1 MGCGSG
7 EVLPERRRLGTTSIL
22 YLKVSKLITKNPF
35 YDISLSDF
43 ENFINSLNDKAI
55 EENNYNK
62 EKIIDEIITKYLE
75 NEENFTK
82 KLFKDVVNNLS
93 SKFDN
98 ILQNNKDL
106 IILILFFL
114 YLFLSDNQAGKR
126 KLFKEKIKILF
137 NKTNI
142 NIKNN
147 NENEN
152 ENKYNISMITYL
164 IVNLIQMYTSS
175 FWCFFVFFS
184 FLNYYK
190 GYDSVKFEK
199 MINKYSI
206 IKEVDSIIE
215 NDLNDIKNNLNISPD
230 FLNFLVISE
239 INNKIK
245 NIFEKVEEGTTTI
258 SLDDNEINTIADSI
272 YDAIYINNY
281 VDYLFFGENH
291 EY

>member
-22 YLKVSKLITKNPF
+22 YLKVSKLITNNPF

-43 ENFINSLNDKAI
+43 ENFLNSLNDKAI

-82 KLFKDVVNNLS
+82 ELFKDVVNNLS

-98 ILQNNKDL
+98 ILQDNKDL

-137 NKTNI
+137 NKTDI

-147 NENEN
+147 NEN

-164 IVNLIQMYTSS
+164 IVNLIQMYASS
-175 FWCFFVFFS
+175 FWCFFVFF
-184 FLNYYK
+184 F
-190 GYDSVKFEK
+190 
-199 MINKYSI
+199 
-206 IKEVDSIIE
+206 
-215 NDLNDIKNNLNISPD
+215 
-230 FLNFLVISE
+230 
-239 INNKIK
+239 
-245 NIFEKVEEGTTTI
+245 IFELLQRLLLSKI
-258 SLDDNEINTIADSI
+258 
-272 YDAIYINNY
+272 
-281 VDYLFFGENH
+281 
-291 EY
+291 

>member
-1 MGCGSG
+1 MGCGAG
-7 EVLPERRRLGTTSIL
+7 EVLPDRRRLGTNSIL
-22 YLKVSKLITKNPF
+22 FLKVLKLIKNNPF
-35 YDISLSDF
+35 YEISLFDF
-43 ENFINSLNDKAI
+43 ENFLNSLKDKAI
-55 EENNYNK
+55 EENHFDK
-62 EKIIDEIITKYLE
+62 EKIIGEIITKYLD

-137 NKTNI
+137 NKS
-142 NIKNN
+142 KNKIESN
-147 NENEN
+147 KKN
-152 ENKYNISMITYL
+152 ENKYNVSMITYL

-190 GYDSVKFEK
+190 GYDSVKFEE

-206 IKEVDSIIE
+206 IKEIDSIIE
-215 NDLNDIKNNLNISPD
+215 NDLNDMKNNINISPY
-230 FLNFLVISE
+230 FLNFLLISE

-272 YDAIYINNY
+272 YDTIYVNNY
-281 VDYLFFGENH
+281 VEYLFFGENH

>member
-1 MGCGSG
+1 MGCGAG
-7 EVLPERRRLGTTSIL
+7 EVLPDRRRLGTNSIL
-22 YLKVSKLITKNPF
+22 FLKVLKLIKNNPF
-35 YDISLSDF
+35 YEISLFDF
-43 ENFINSLNDKAI
+43 ENFLNSLKDKAI
-55 EENNYNK
+55 EENHFDK
-62 EKIIDEIITKYLE
+62 EKIIGEIITKYLD

-137 NKTNI
+137 NKS
-142 NIKNN
+142 KNKIESN
-147 NENEN
+147 KKN
-152 ENKYNISMITYL
+152 ENKYNVSMITYL

-190 GYDSVKFEK
+190 GYDSVKFEE

-206 IKEVDSIIE
+206 IKEIDSIIE
-215 NDLNDIKNNLNISPD
+215 NDLNDMKNNINISPD

-272 YDAIYINNY
+272 YDTIYVNNY
-281 VDYLFFGENH
+281 VEYLFFGENH